1 MDLDD
6 RIEALRQGPDANA
19 ADDIFE
25 LLSALNTFNAAA
37 ERLGDKGYDVE
48 LGTEPNVSSLM
59 TLSEGPDI
67 LRPGEAVVFPL
78 LTATV
83 RREII

>member
-1 MDLDD
+1 MDLND
-6 RIEALRQGPDANA
+6 RIEALRQGPDAHA
-19 ADDIFE
+19 ADDIGI
-25 LLSALNTFNAAA
+25 LLGALNTFNAAA

-48 LGTEPNVSSLM
+48 LGTEPSVPGLM
-59 TLSEGPDI
+59 TLGEGPDTPLETVI
-67 LRPGEAVVFPL
+67 FPL